1 MKRAFKKI
9 IIIVLLF
16 IISFFCV
23 RHWFTI
29 QSENLWTSTKESLI
43 SKGVSFNLKDIIP
56 PKVLDRE
63 NFALADFFRA
73 ENEEFIKKP
82 SFKNDVQKLV
92 FEYDKLPSFIDLKIL
107 QQSFRDEGLDIWN
120 QPEVQGK
127 HLMMSRRQLKNLT
140 MIFYYS
146 NKPFKKDPNIIPI

>member
-16 IISFFCV
+16 VISFFCV

-29 QSENLWTSTKESLI
+29 QSENLWASTKESLI

-56 PKVLDRE
+56 AKVLDRE
-63 NFALADFFRA
+63 NFALADFLVLRIRVSEKTKFH
-73 ENEEFIKKP
+73 
-82 SFKNDVQKLV
+82 KNDAQKLV
-92 FEYDKLPSFIDLKIL
+92 FEYDNLPNFIDLKII

-120 QPEVQGK
+120 QA
-127 HLMMSRRQLKNLT
+127 
-140 MIFYYS
+140 
-146 NKPFKKDPNIIPI
+146 